1 MPELNNS
8 LKSQIHQH
16 CLNLAQE
23 HIDTLVDI
31 MAQLKE
37 ALGSESKST
46 AGDKHETG
54 RAMIQLEQERAGNQL
69 AQAEQLLLN
78 LQAINILLPS
88 AETVQLGS
96 LAVTNKGSFYVSVG
110 LGKITLGG
118 EMYYAVSPT
127 APIAVALL
135 GKRVGESAMF
145 NGQQITVMAIG

>member
-1 MPELNNS
+1 MPLETT

-16 CLNLAQE
+16 CLSLAQE
-23 HIDTLVDI
+23 HIDTLAGI

-78 LQAINILLPS
+78 LQSINVLLPA

-96 LAVTNKGSFYVSVG
+96 LAITNKGSFYISVG
-110 LGKITLGG
+110 LGKVTLDD

-127 APIAVALL
+127 APIAMALL

-145 NGQQITVMAIG
+145 NGQQLTIMAIA

>member
-1 MPELNNS
+1 METTR
-8 LKSQIHQH
+8 KSQIHQH
-16 CLNLAQE
+16 CLNIAQE
-23 HIDTLVDI
+23 HIDTLSGI

-78 LQAINILLPS
+78 LQAINILLPA

-96 LAVTNKGSFYVSVG
+96 LAITNKGNFYISVG
-110 LGKITLGG
+110 LGKIIVDD
-118 EMYYAVSPT
+118 EIYYAISPT
-127 APIAVALL
+127 APIAAALL
-135 GKRVGESAMF
+135 GKRVGEGAMF
-145 NGQQITVMAIG
+145 NGQQFTVMAIG

>member
-1 MPELNNS
+1 METT
-8 LKSQIHQH
+8 LKTQIHQH
-16 CLNLAQE
+16 CLSIAQE
-23 HIDTLVDI
+23 HIDTLSGI

-78 LQAINILLPS
+78 LQSINVLLPA

-96 LAVTNKGSFYVSVG
+96 LTITNKGNFYVSVG
-110 LGKITLGG
+110 LGKITIDD
-118 EMYYAVSPT
+118 ETYYAISPT

-135 GKRVGESAMF
+135 GKRVGEGAMF
-145 NGQQITVMAIG
+145 NGQQFTVMAIG